1 MNNIQTIRS
10 CSCCRSHNH
19 YINNCDSLLINDI
32 MNEIDT
38 KILYLCNEL
47 MLEVHVMRA
56 QGTYTTNNF
65 NNYIK
70 TNINSWLQNEL
81 KHNLLAICYKFN
93 SMICFFYFT
102 TFICFY
108 LNHNYLV
115 YYYII
120 SL

>member
-93 SMICFFYFT
+93 SIFEVVFNMKIT
-102 TFICFY
+102 TKLKINELKQFLI
-108 LNHNYLV
+108 
-115 YYYII
+115 
-120 SL
+120 